1 MLSHDQL
8 LLFWLQLVALLAVAR
23 GLGGLLRRVG
33 QPAVVGELAAGL
45 VLGPSVFGQLAPAA
59 QGWLFP
65 DDPVQTGMLGAVGWV
80 GALLLLIVT
89 GYETDLRLIRR
100 LGAATARV
108 SIASLVIPVLAGVGV
123 GYAMPEGFLGPGAE
137 RSVFAL
143 FMGVALGISAL
154 PVIAKVLS
162 DLDLMRRN
170 VAQIILAAA
179 MANDLAGWVLLGVV
193 SGLAQSGSVALG
205 DLAVTTI
212 GLALFLAF
220 AFGPGQRLVDAALR
234 GVRVRRSGALGA
246 GGVVVLTGLAAGAI
260 TQGLGLEAVF
270 GAFIAGILLGRSRY
284 QEHEAFSA
292 VHTLTTAF
300 LAPLF
305 FASAGLRVDL
315 ALLADREVWTWG
327 LVVLAAASVSKL
339 VGAWIG
345 AWLAGLPGR
354 ERLALGAGLNA
365 RGAVEIVVA
374 TVGLTIGV
382 LSPASYTV
390 VVLMAMATSMMAP
403 PLLRWALAGWKG
415 SREERERLDR
425 ERVLGSNV
433 LVRPLP
439 ILLPSHG
446 GPNSVLAARL
456 LDLAWPDE
464 AEAVVLSVGGD
475 APEADVQR
483 VAKAFTRRVAR
494 REKTRGGD
502 RLGAI
507 LDHAALGFGVIA
519 LGATDARVAGRLVS
533 PLVDDLL
540 SASPLPVVMVR
551 GGAAAPASEDG
562 ELAIRRILVP
572 CRRHP
577 ARPRRAGDG
586 VRPGGAARR
595 RGGDRPRRDRAH
607 PRAGGGAARL
617 AARHDGRRAR
627 RRAHR
632 GGRAG
637 GGGGARPR
645 GGAGRHGAHGD
656 PHGPVRAGRP
666 AGAGPRRADRPDRAR
681 RQPAPAL
688 GPSLPRP
695 RRRVPARAER
705 LRRGGGHRA
714 AGLRAMTGRTLALT
728 AAALLVPAL
737 WGWVVPA
744 LLAADLAEA
753 PAPARAPPAAGLRDL
768 GWKPS
773 RSRTCWSCWPS
784 ASAPARSAPWWAPGA
799 AS

>member
-8 LLFWLQLVALLAVAR
+8 LVFWLQLVALLAVAR
-23 GLGGLLRRVG
+23 GLGGLLRRFG
-33 QPAVVGELAAGL
+33 QPPVVGELAAGL
-45 VLGPSVFGQLAPAA
+45 VLGPSVLGELAPEA
-59 QGWLFP
+59 QAWLFP
-65 DDPVQTGMLGAVGWV
+65 GDPVQAAVLGGVGWV

-100 LGAATARV
+100 LGPATARV

-123 GYAMPEGFLGPGAE
+123 GHAMPASFLGVDAD

-143 FMGVALGISAL
+143 FMGVALGISSL

-162 DLDLMRRN
+162 DFDLMRRN
-170 VAQIILAAA
+170 VAQMIVAAA

-193 SGLAQSGSVALG
+193 SGLALSGSVALG
-205 DLAVTTI
+205 DLAITTI

-246 GGVVVLTGLAAGAI
+246 GGVVVLAGLVAGAI

-292 VHTLTTAF
+292 VHTVTTAF

-315 ALLADREVWTWG
+315 ALLAEREVWTWG
-327 LVVLAAASVSKL
+327 LVVLATASVSKL
-339 VGAWIG
+339 AGAWIG
-345 AWLAGLPGR
+345 ARLAGLPWR

-374 TVGLTIGV
+374 TIGLTIGV

-390 VVLMAMATSMMAP
+390 IVLMAMATSMMAP
-403 PLLRWALAGWKG
+403 PLLRAALAGWKG

-433 LVRPLP
+433 LVRGLP

-483 VAKAFTRRVAR
+483 VARAFTRRVAR
-494 REKTRGGD
+494 RETTRGGD

-507 LDHAALGFGVIA
+507 LDQAALGFGVIA
-519 LGATDARVAGRLVS
+519 LGATDAQVAGRLVS

-551 GGAAAPASEDG
+551 GGAATPAGADG

-572 CRRHP
+572 AVGTQPGRAAQEMAFGLAAQLGVEVVIAHVVTTPTPAQEVALPGWLHDPTAGTPDFGRIAVAERVVDEASALAAELGAT
-577 ARPRRAGDG
+577 ARPVIRTGLFAPD
-586 VRPGGAARR
+586 VLLALAR
-595 RGGDRPRRDRAH
+595 DEQIDLIV
-607 PRAGGGAARL
+607 L
-617 AARHDGRRAR
+617 AANLRQLS
-627 RRAHR
+627 
-632 GGRAG
+632 
-637 GGGGARPR
+637 
-645 GGAGRHGAHGD
+645 
-656 PHGPVRAGRP
+656 GRP
-666 AGAGPRRADRPDRAR
+666 F
-681 RQPAPAL
+681 L
-688 GPSLPRP
+688 GHG
-695 RRRVPARAER
+695 VEY
-705 LRRGGGHRA
+705 
-714 AGLRAMTGRTLALT
+714 
-728 AAALLVPAL
+728 LLEKSECAVA
-737 WGWVVPA
+737 VVT
-744 LLAADLAEA
+744 
-753 PAPARAPPAAGLRDL
+753 APPGF
-768 GWKPS
+768 
-773 RSRTCWSCWPS
+773 
-784 ASAPARSAPWWAPGA
+784 AR
-799 AS
+799 